1 MKLTNRGIY
10 QTQPFEAS
18 AIEFAVAGKQAVR
31 LIQGGQDG
39 AKGLIA
45 ALQPRLPEACWFRAH
60 NRQSTGDT
68 MPKVERIREL
78 MRVPVGPEYFKEK
91 AAAGWKLVA
100 IEWQREIEGRLEEPQ
115 TFVEDVPFG
124 LRVAA
129 DCQHLEE
136 NPTET
141 DILVLMMDL
150 IVQDQ
155 PLSKVADG
163 LNQAGFR
170 TRQGL
175 PWSPVSVF
183 NMLPRLIEV
192 GPHIFSSEQWMAR
205 RERLMRV
212 V

>member
-1 MKLTNRGIY
+1 MT
-10 QTQPFEAS
+10 
-18 AIEFAVAGKQAVR
+18 
-31 LIQGGQDG
+31 
-39 AKGLIA
+39 
-45 ALQPRLPEACWFRAH
+45 
-60 NRQSTGDT
+60 
-68 MPKVERIREL
+68 KVERIREL
-78 MRVPVGPEYFKEK
+78 IGVSVGPEYFKEK
-91 AAAGWKLVA
+91 AEAGWKLVA
-100 IEWQREIEGRLEEPQ
+100 VEWQREIEAGLEEARR
-115 TFVEDVPFG
+115 FVEDVPFG

-136 NPTET
+136 DPTEK

-163 LNQAGFR
+163 LNGARFR
-170 TRQGL
+170 TRQGS

-192 GPHIFSSEQWMAR
+192 GPHIFSSEEWLAR

>member
-45 ALQPRLPEACWFRAH
+45 ALQTRLPEACWFRAH

-68 MPKVERIREL
+68 MPKVERIREW

-91 AAAGWKLVA
+91 AEAGWKLVA
-100 IEWQREIEGRLEEPQ
+100 VEWQREGEAGLEEAPKLI
-115 TFVEDVPFG
+115 EDVPFG

-136 NPTET
+136 DPTER

-155 PLSKVADG
+155 PLSKVADEIG
-163 LNQAGFR
+163 RAH
-170 TRQGL
+170 
-175 PWSPVSVF
+175 V
-183 NMLPRLIEV
+183 
-192 GPHIFSSEQWMAR
+192 
-205 RERLMRV
+205 
-212 V
+212 